1 MEFLSVVTNAQSY
14 SLPFSTTFPEQLKF
28 SLCFL
33 PICKSRNCLL
43 SKILLHTHCRAGS
56 FIDFLCA
63 SCGAS
68 GASPVPVEAG
78 SVEVPAIEV
87 EATAVCDL
95 VVLCDAAVA
104 MVVVV
109 VTVVDVSPVVTVSA
123 AVTVSDV
130 LVSGTDFLGEGS
142 QPFSKGR
149 ECFHEC
155 PVTIV
160 SSHGNATFSV
170 SSVSA
175 VPNLKLQ
182 LVVT

>member
-1 MEFLSVVTNAQSY
+1 MEFLSVVTKEQSY
-14 SLPFSTTFPEQLKF
+14 SLPFSTTFPEQQKF

-43 SKILLHTHCRAGS
+43 SKILPHTHCRAGS

-63 SCGAS
+63 SS

-95 VVLCDAAVA
+95 VVICDAAVA

-109 VTVVDVSPVVTVSA
+109 VVTVIDVSPVVTVSA

-130 LVSGTDFLGEGS
+130 PVSVLDFLGEGL
-142 QPFSKGR
+142 QPF
-149 ECFHEC
+149 
-155 PVTIV
+155 
-160 SSHGNATFSV
+160 
-170 SSVSA
+170 
-175 VPNLKLQ
+175 
-182 LVVT
+182 